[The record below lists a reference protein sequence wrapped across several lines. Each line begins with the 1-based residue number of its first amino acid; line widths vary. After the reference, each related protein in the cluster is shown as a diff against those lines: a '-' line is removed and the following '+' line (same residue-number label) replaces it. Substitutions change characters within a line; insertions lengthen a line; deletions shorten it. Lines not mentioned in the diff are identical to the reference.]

1 MLGQVGENTFEKEEE
16 TVDDIKLNSLKMD
29 RRSFVAAGMAAAT
42 ALGASASLYGCD
54 NRLSETGGEGTADAP
69 VQPLGEWKTIA
80 CLHGC
85 GTRCMN
91 QALVQ
96 DGVVI
101 RQKTDD
107 THEDS
112 LECPQQRGCLRGRSL
127 VEFEMGADRIK
138 YPLKRISWS
147 PENPN
152 GELRGKEG
160 YERISWD
167 EALDYVADQL
177 KKVYTEHGP
186 RSVFMPCNLSGGRS
200 TVAPLLNT
208 LGGYLAVSDSISY
221 GTYTANTEYL
231 GLSYGG
237 ECMVNDRMDMIKN
250 ADYIV
255 LAGQNPGWGSNG
267 NPSYFFRAAKDN
279 GAEFIYVGPSYNV
292 SAAALDAR
300 WMPVLPGTDTAFYI
314 GVAGEM
320 LRMENESGN
329 ILDLDFLHRCCQGFD
344 AESMPADAAVPEN
357 YAGYLT
363 GEYDGVVKD
372 AAWASA
378 ITGVPAED
386 ITWFAETMKKDNNVI
401 LSHGYAAARCNG
413 AEDLP
418 QAYMAVACMGGH
430 IGKPGNGLGNYYVD
444 RQGPGGVQI
453 VSTGDDGTGDVELP
467 ELEPLFDPAAVEGTI
482 EDDFVNGLEVWDAIL
497 NGKYQSTG
505 RCWSG
510 VFNTPVERECDIRV
524 IYGGRDGSG
533 RSVPNSSKMPEAMR
547 KLDFVVIQ
555 QFVPSATTP
564 YADIILPDL
573 ANIERDQIVDNGD
586 RDREMVL
593 VYSKVSETPYEA
605 KSDQWINEQLLTR
618 LGYDP
623 KDVYPLSEEQQFFN
637 KLARSTVNDGNGN
650 PTPLVTITEEDL
662 ANWGVEGAP
671 QEGLIGLEELRAKG
685 IYQVERAFGDEYDH
699 IAMADFRADP
709 ASDPRPSASGLFEI
723 YCDAK
728 ADMYNTAAMAG
739 ETYKPYPTPHPQ
751 TSDEGYP
758 LLMFNTH
765 YPRTACSDFN
775 NVVTLREACEA
786 PVTIS
791 TADAAARGI
800 EDGDPIL
807 VSSPYGK
814 ILRTAAVSA
823 CIVPGAIDVPNG
835 GWPELD
841 EDGID
846 RGGCPNTL
854 YGGAPKGM
862 GVSGYNNVSVEV
874 EKWTGGDLTPDYES
888 QLIIGPAE

>member
-1 MLGQVGENTFEKEEE
+1 MGE
-16 TVDDIKLNSLKMD
+16 IKLKSLKMD
-29 RRSFVAAGMAAAT
+29 RRGFVAAGAAAVV
-42 ALGASASLYGCD
+42 ALGASSSLYGCD
-54 NRLSETGGEGTADAP
+54 NRLSETAGTEKGGEAP
-69 VQPLGEWKTIA
+69 VQPAGEWKTLA

-112 LECPQQRGCLRGRSL
+112 IECPQQRGCLRGRSL

-138 YPLKRISWS
+138 YPLKRVSWT

-152 GELRGKEG
+152 GDLRGKEG

-177 KKVYTEHGP
+177 KKVYTEYGP
-186 RSVFMPCNLSGGRS
+186 RAVFMPCNLSGGRA
-200 TVAPLLNT
+200 TVAPLLNA
-208 LGGYLAVSDSISY
+208 LGGYLAVSDTISY

-237 ECMVNDRMDMIKN
+237 ECMVNDRMDLIKN
-250 ADYIV
+250 AKVIV

-267 NPSYFFRAAKDN
+267 NPPHFFRAAKDN
-279 GAEFIYVGPSYNV
+279 GAEFVYVGPSYNV

-320 LRMENESGN
+320 LRLEEERGG
-329 ILDLDFLHRCCQGFD
+329 ILDLDFLHRCCIGFD
-344 AESMPADAAVPEN
+344 EESMPADAATAES
-357 YAGYLT
+357 YAGYLK

-378 ITGVPAED
+378 ITGVSAED
-386 ITWFAETMKKDNNVI
+386 ITWFAETMGKGNGVV

-453 VSTGDDGTGDVELP
+453 VSTGDDGTADLDLP
-467 ELEPLFDPAAVEGTI
+467 ELAPLYDPNKVEGTI
-482 EDDFVNGLEVWDAIL
+482 EDDFVNGLEVWDAII

-510 VFNTPVERECDIRV
+510 VFNKPVERECDIRV
-524 IYGGRDGSG
+524 VYGGRDGSG
-533 RSVPNSSKMPEAMR
+533 RSVPNSSKMAEAMR

-593 VYSKVSETPYEA
+593 VYSKVSETPFEA
-605 KSDQWINEQLLTR
+605 KSDQWINEQLLER
-618 LGYDP
+618 LGYNP

-637 KLARSTVNDGNGN
+637 KLANSVVNDGNEN
-650 PTPLVTITEEDL
+650 PTPLVTITEEDI
-662 ANWGVEGAP
+662 ANWGVEGTP
-671 QEGLIGLEELRAKG
+671 QEGLIGLEELRQKG

-699 IAMADFRADP
+699 IAMADFRNDP

-723 YCDAK
+723 YCQAK

-739 ETYKPYPTPHPQ
+739 ETYKPYPTYHEVA
-751 TSDEGYP
+751 TEEGFP

-791 TADAAARGI
+791 MADAAERGI
-800 EDGDPIL
+800 ADGDPIL

-823 CIVPGAIDVPNG
+823 CIVPGSIDVPNG
-835 GWPELD
+835 SWPELD

-846 RGGCPNTL
+846 RGGSPNTL

-862 GVSGYNNVSVEV
+862 GVSGYNNVSVQV
-874 EKWTGGDLTPDYES
+874 EKWSGGELAADYET
-888 QLIIGPAE
+888 QLIVCPE